1 MSTPRFSCFGTFQ
14 RPTAFPSSGL
24 SRRRFLHTT
33 AATTVVTPLIMSSGL
48 RATSP
53 NGRLQH
59 ACIGGEMAGPH
70 FVQTG
75 SMAEG
80 L

>member
-1 MSTPRFSCFGTFQ
+1 MSTPRLFRYGTFQ

-24 SRRRFLHTT
+24 SRQRFLHAT
-33 AATTVVTPLIMSSGL
+33 AATTVVTPLIMSSGP

-53 NGRLQH
+53 NGKLQH
-59 ACIGGEMAGPH
+59 ACIGGEMAEPH

-75 SMAEG
+75 RMPGG